1 MDKPVYFLLDWKVIQ
16 SIYLY
21 IFIIKNSKMNNYW
34 YYANWIVWIILVND
48 LILYQA
54 KYIGLICWVAV
65 LVYPICI
72 TYNVLCKI
80 KYSLCSLLQD
90 TCNRYVTIN
99 LRRFNVEIIFVLRF
113 LHNDFNLSFFY
124 LPLDEIKFTETI
136 KYASYSI

>member
-21 IFIIKNSKMNNYW
+21 ILIIKNSKMNNYW